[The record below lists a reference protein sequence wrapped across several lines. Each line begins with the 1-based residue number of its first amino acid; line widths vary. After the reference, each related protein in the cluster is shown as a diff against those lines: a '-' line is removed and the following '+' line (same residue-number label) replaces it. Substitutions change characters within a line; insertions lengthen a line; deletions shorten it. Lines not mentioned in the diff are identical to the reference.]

1 MFKGSI
7 FRVSSP
13 GIISEVIGDEA
24 VIVNLDS
31 GAYYSVS
38 GAGTEIWTVAQHGCT
53 VAEAI
58 QYVAGCYSG
67 SHDDIVT
74 AVTSFV
80 QELHAEGLIGLEEP
94 PDANR
99 MTAFYAQ
106 PTAAGIRPFVVP
118 VLEKYTDMAEL
129 LLLDPVHEVN
139 GAGWPKP
146 LSR

>member
-7 FRVSSP
+7 LSVSSP

-38 GAGTEIWTVAQHGCT
+38 GAGTEIWTVVLNGGT

-58 QYVAGCYSG
+58 QYAAGCYSD
-67 SHDDIVT
+67 SEHNIVT
-74 AVTSFV
+74 AVMSFV
-80 QELHAEGLIGLEEP
+80 QELHAEGLIVVDES

-99 MTAFYAQ
+99 MTSFSAPAT
-106 PTAAGIRPFVVP
+106 PAGIRPFVAP

>member
-1 MFKGSI
+1 MFKESI
-7 FRVSSP
+7 LRVSSP

-38 GAGTEIWTVAQHGCT
+38 GAGTEIWSVAQHGGT

-67 SHDDIVT
+67 SEGDFVT

-80 QELHAEGLIGLEEP
+80 QELHAEGLIRLQEP
-94 PDANR
+94 PQANR
-99 MTAFYAQ
+99 TTTFDAP

-129 LLLDPVHEVN
+129 LLLDPVHEVT

-146 LSR
+146 LGR